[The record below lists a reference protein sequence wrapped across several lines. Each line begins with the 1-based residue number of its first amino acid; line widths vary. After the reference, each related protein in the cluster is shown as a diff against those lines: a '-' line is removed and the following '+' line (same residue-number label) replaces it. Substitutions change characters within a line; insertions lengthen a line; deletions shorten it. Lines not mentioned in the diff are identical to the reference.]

1 MSEKLENVGGIKMVN
16 LSTEMNESANMF
28 NPGNFRNFYQQMIK
42 EFHSLL
48 TEIKEGAY
56 DRSGLTGGHE
66 VEGNFLDKADFTI
79 PPASKFEE
87 GVFGKIK
94 KELGEN
100 GGIISG
106 ELGDFN
112 FELNTEPK
120 MISGSFFSDEER
132 EINRK
137 LRLVEAAASRH
148 GLTTYLSGLIETSR
162 EEDLSLDN
170 LIKHP
175 SKHKRYLGINYGVRS
190 FRESPFEI
198 YINNGRTDYC
208 QQLEHIMIE
217 SICTSLQSHI
227 KLEKPERDFSAY
239 MNSALILAAPLIAIS
254 ANSPFVNGRGPFW
267 KESRVK
273 IFEQSIDYRT
283 PSERAY
289 GINRNSFPE
298 RYYDSLEQF
307 YTETLLNRLLLP
319 DLSFGKN
326 AGGENEIK
334 YPLFRLQ
341 LGTDWRWARPVWF
354 SSGESDGKRPQY
366 MTLEFR
372 PLPAGPTVPDMMANS
387 ALYLGTLKYFVDNSV
402 QEKFRQEISFPKI
415 RENFYAAAQFGLES
429 RLEWLGEQLSAKEVV
444 EKCLEMAKI
453 GLRSLWINEE
463 DVSKYLGIIERRLTL
478 NQSPSDYK
486 IETYKK
492 TRGATYATE
501 RDALKAVVGI
511 SNHALHNNIPL
522 LDNR

>member
-1 MSEKLENVGGIKMVN
+1 MILIDE
-16 LSTEMNESANMF
+16 EMKKAKEMF
-28 NPGNFRNFYQQMIK
+28 NPDNFRNFYQQMIK

-48 TEIKEGAY
+48 IEIKEGAY

-94 KELGEN
+94 SELKEN
-100 GGIISG
+100 RGIISG

-120 MISGSFFSDEER
+120 MISGSFFSEEER

-137 LRLVEAAASRH
+137 LRLVEGAASRH

-162 EEDLSLDN
+162 EEDISLDN

-175 SKHKRYLGINYGVRS
+175 SKHRRYLGINHGVRS

-198 YINNGRTDYC
+198 SINNGHAQYY
-208 QQLEHIMIE
+208 QQLEHIMME

-227 KLEKPERDFSAY
+227 KLEKPERDFSSY
-239 MNSALILAAPLIAIS
+239 MNSALILAAPLVAIS

-267 KESRVK
+267 KESRVR
-273 IFEQSIDYRT
+273 IFEQSIDHRT

-289 GINRNSFPE
+289 GINHNSFPE

-307 YTETLLNRLLLP
+307 YTETILNRLLLP

-341 LGTDWRWARPVWF
+341 LGTDWRWVRPVWF
-354 SSGESDGKRPQY
+354 SQKKEDGTREQY

-372 PLPAGPTVPDMMANS
+372 PLPAGPTVPDMIANS
-387 ALYLGTLKYFVDNSV
+387 ALYSGALKYFVDNSV
-402 QEKFRQEISFPKI
+402 QEQFRQEINFQKI

-429 RLEWLGEQLSAKEVV
+429 RLKWLGEQLSAKEVV

-453 GLRSLWINEE
+453 GLKSLRINEE
-463 DVSKYLGIIERRLTL
+463 DSSKYLGIIERRLTL

-492 TRGATYATE
+492 TKGAVYATE
-501 RDALKAVVGI
+501 RDALKSVVGM
-511 SNHALHNNIPL
+511 SNYALHHNIPL
-522 LDNR
+522 FDMA

>member
-1 MSEKLENVGGIKMVN
+1 MVFIDEEIKN
-16 LSTEMNESANMF
+16 AAGMF
-28 NPGNFRNFYQQMIK
+28 NAENFLNFYQQMIK

-56 DRSGLTGGHE
+56 DHSGLTGGHE

-94 KELGEN
+94 SELKEN

-137 LRLVEAAASRH
+137 LRLVEEAASRH

-162 EEDLSLDN
+162 EEDISLDN

-175 SKHKRYLGINYGVRS
+175 SKHKRYLGINHGVRS

-198 YINNGRTDYC
+198 SINNGHAHYY

-239 MNSALILAAPLIAIS
+239 MNSALILAAPLVAIS

-267 KESRVK
+267 RESRVR

-283 PSERAY
+283 PSERTY
-289 GINRNSFPE
+289 GINHNSFPE

-387 ALYLGTLKYFVDNSV
+387 ALYLGALKYCTDNSLS
-402 QEKFRQEISFPKI
+402 EKFRREIDFQKI
-415 RENFYAAAQFGLES
+415 RNNFYAAAQFGLES
-429 RLEWLGEQLSAKEVV
+429 QLEWLDGQIGAREVV
-444 EKCLEMAKI
+444 EKCLEMART
-453 GLRSLWINEE
+453 GLKSFEINEE
-463 DVSKYLGIIERRLTL
+463 ESDKYLGIIERRLIL
-478 NQSPSDYK
+478 GQSPSDYK

-492 TRGATYATE
+492 TREAVHATE
-501 RDALKAVVGI
+501 REALEAVVGI
-511 SNHALHNNIPL
+511 SNYALHKNIPL